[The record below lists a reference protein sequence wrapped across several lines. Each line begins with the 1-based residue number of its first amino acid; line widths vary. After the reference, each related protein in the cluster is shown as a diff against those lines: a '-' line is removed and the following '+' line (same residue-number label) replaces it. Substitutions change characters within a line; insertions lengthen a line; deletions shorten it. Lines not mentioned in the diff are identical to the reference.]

1 VGFLVDWQMDP
12 LTYWHDSAITYSLAA
27 LRVVDVR
34 ANLLGA
40 SNVFEQAAVDKYT
53 FLRDAYLQRRR
64 YLIYDGNLP
73 EDQDNKTSP
82 DTGDTTVSPYHR
94 FTPNWPVFRR

>member
-1 VGFLVDWQMDP
+1 MNRFSRP
-12 LTYWHDSAITYSLAA
+12 S
-27 LRVVDVR
+27 VVVV
-34 ANLLGA
+34 LGA

-73 EDQDNKTSP
+73 EDQDSKTSP
-82 DTGDTTVSPYHR
+82 DTGDATVSPYQR